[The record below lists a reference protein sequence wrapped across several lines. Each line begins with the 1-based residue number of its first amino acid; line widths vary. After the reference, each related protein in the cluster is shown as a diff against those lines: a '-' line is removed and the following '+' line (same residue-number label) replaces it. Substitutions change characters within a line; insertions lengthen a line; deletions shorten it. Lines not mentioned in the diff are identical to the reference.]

1 MPPVR
6 FSGPCTPRDTGILFS
21 EFLRP
26 NSDEHLPRWPAKVVK
41 QVVKVSPVCAGQKET
56 FNQVTESRPVP
67 HKNPLVVL
75 LSTSVCRPSSHEIT
89 LQQLSTF
96 TFTFAMPPPKWSTQL
111 LSPSLSDDDD
121 DDEASWVTTPM
132 SGVYGLC
139 FGHPDAPF
147 ESCCSLDEAD
157 GITASNNRKRKEQSS
172 SSSSSNVPYCG
183 GKCRAQISPP
193 RNSSTGSS
201 GDNSILLSLPL
212 PNGKSEPIVAIDES
226 SADGRAHSS
235 DSIDA
240 ADVQQGA
247 EKYTQTPT
255 FLTSTMIGRAVFFPK
270 DTRIRVEHCCGRAP
284 CQPKWRL
291 VLHRELFRSENA
303 AEYAAVNLNPRENQ
317 TKHLI
322 CGGCGKKF
330 PSIKGIKAHY
340 LTAHVSNDE
349 SGSAS
354 IPSAIDEV
362 PSILRRPLEVVYDDE
377 AMAVVVK
384 PQGVNVMG
392 GRPSLLRSDLFMAL
406 RGSPSPKAVVEDS
419 GNGNGIK
426 RSPDLP
432 LSKPVAVHRLDAPT
446 GGLLL
451 IAKTR
456 TAEVELKEC
465 FRSRT
470 CKKRYRAIVFGRL
483 GGIHADEG
491 TGVMPSGVIDVPVD
505 KKEAVTKWQVVEYT
519 PCSEPAA
526 KGFITTV
533 DLWPDTG
540 RKHQLRKHMQALGCP
555 IWGDKRYGPYNVA
568 KEKTN
573 ETKRRKKED
582 EVHSDHVMLSI
593 ADGHNDLLESATVE
607 QHPHCRLCLFALE
620 LAFPHPIT
628 KQETTVCIN
637 EPQWYQDIRQYC
649 LRLTRAK

>member
-1 MPPVR
+1 
-6 FSGPCTPRDTGILFS
+6 
-21 EFLRP
+21 
-26 NSDEHLPRWPAKVVK
+26 
-41 QVVKVSPVCAGQKET
+41 
-56 FNQVTESRPVP
+56 
-67 HKNPLVVL
+67 
-75 LSTSVCRPSSHEIT
+75 
-89 LQQLSTF
+89 
-96 TFTFAMPPPKWSTQL
+96 MPPPKWSTQL
-111 LSPSLSDDDD
+111 LLFPHSSPSDDDE
-121 DDEASWVTTPM
+121 EASWVTTPM

-139 FGHPDAPF
+139 FGRPDAPF

-157 GITASNNRKRKEQSS
+157 GITASNNRKRKEQPSS
-172 SSSSSNVPYCG
+172 PSNAPHCG
-183 GKCRAQISPP
+183 CKCRARIVPP

-201 GDNSILLSLPL
+201 VGDSIFLSLPL
-212 PNGKSEPIVAIDES
+212 PTGKSEPIVAIDDS
-226 SADGRAHSS
+226 VDGKARSG
-235 DSIDA
+235 SIDNHTQQE
-240 ADVQQGA
+240 AD
-247 EKYTQTPT
+247 KYTQTPT

-270 DTRIRVEHCCGRAP
+270 DTRIRVEHRCGRSP
-284 CQPKWRL
+284 CHSKWRL
-291 VLHRELFRSENA
+291 VLHRELSRGENA

-322 CGGCGKKF
+322 CGECGKKF

-340 LTAHVSNDE
+340 LTAHASNDE

-406 RGSPSPKAVVEDS
+406 KGSPSPKAVVEDG
-419 GNGNGIK
+419 GNSISNDIK

-451 IAKTR
+451 IAKTK

-483 GGIHADEG
+483 GGGSGTHADEG
-491 TGVMPSGVIDVPVD
+491 TGVLPSGVIDVPID
-505 KKEAVTKWQVVEYT
+505 KKEAVTKWQVIEYT
-519 PCSEPAA
+519 PCLEPAA

-568 KEKTN
+568 QEKN
-573 ETKRRKKED
+573 YETKRRKKED

-593 ADGHNDLLESATVE
+593 ANGHNDLLESATVE
-607 QHPHCRLCLFALE
+607 QCPHCRLCLFALE
-620 LAFPHPIT
+620 LTFPHPIT
-628 KQETTVCIN
+628 KQETTVCIS